1 MPFVHVEYSERLTG
15 TFDRQAFAREVHAVA
30 PGIVDAP
37 AVAFKTRFRR
47 IEESYFGEGA
57 AEDDIDAVFIQLSI
71 LTGRTQEAREKL
83 AETVRD
89 IALGHAT
96 APAGRRLHVMV
107 EVREMERESYRFH
120 KD

>member
-1 MPFVHVEYSERLTG
+1 MPFVHVEYSEGLAE
-15 TFDRQAFAREVHAVA
+15 TFDRQAFAREVHAAA

-47 IEESYFGEGA
+47 IEESYFGEGD
-57 AEDDIDAVFIQLSI
+57 ENIDALFIQLSI
-71 LTGRTQEAREKL
+71 LTGRTREAREKL

-89 IALGHAT
+89 IALKQAT
-96 APAGRRLHVMV
+96 APEGRRLHVMV

>member
-1 MPFVHVEYSERLTG
+1 MPFVHVEYSERLAE
-15 TFDRQAFAREVHAVA
+15 TFDRQTFAREVHAAA

-37 AVAFKTRFRR
+37 AAAFKTRFRR
-47 IEESYFGEGA
+47 IEESYFGEG
-57 AEDDIDAVFIQLSI
+57 EDDIDALFVQLSI

-89 IALGHAT
+89 IALQHAT
-96 APAGRRLHVMV
+96 APEGRRLHVMV